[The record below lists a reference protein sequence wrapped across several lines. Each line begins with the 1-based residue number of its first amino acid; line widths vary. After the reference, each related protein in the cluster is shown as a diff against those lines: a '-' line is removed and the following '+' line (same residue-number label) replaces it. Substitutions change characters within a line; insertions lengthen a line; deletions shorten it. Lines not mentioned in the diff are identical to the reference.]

1 VTGSKEVSI
10 SDDPYKDIVSSGVQK
25 DNVAN
30 QREHLTLMLANV
42 HIRLL
47 PRPDPMHKLDDRAL
61 NAVLNKLFKNYK
73 SWCKFLGRKNNLWLP
88 QIHQEVRQRKI
99 LYMGLYLL
107 VWGESANLRFM
118 PECLCYIY
126 HHMASELH
134 GMLAGNVS
142 MVTGDNM
149 KPAYGGEDES
159 FLTLVVTPIYKVI
172 SKETLKNRNGTAPH
186 SAWRNY
192 DDLNEY
198 FWKVDCFRMGWPMR
212 PDADFFVPDQTF
224 LNTTEVT
231 NGKVYRSA
239 SKSFFVEIR
248 TFWHLFRS
256 FDRLWAFYILGLQAM
271 IVLAWNVGRN
281 LEDAFNGTVVK
292 QVLSIFITA
301 SILRLIQAFLDI
313 VFGYHAFR
321 SIKLFG
327 VFRLVLKLF
336 TSAAWVIILTICY
349 VRTWVNPQGLIA
361 EIQKWF
367 GESLESSYLYIAAV
381 LLYLIPNFIGACFF
395 LFPMIRRW
403 IESSKWTVVLL
414 WWSQPRL
421 YIGRG
426 MHESQLA
433 LLGYTVFWVLLISCK
448 FSFSYFIQIEP
459 LVAPTRAIMQQTS
472 PSYTW
477 HEFFPHARNNPG
489 ALISL
494 WAPVIMVYFMDCQI
508 WYAVFSTIFGGI
520 SGSFRRLGEIRT
532 LGMLRSRFSSLP
544 GAFNESLVPDD
555 GKRARKAFSFSRQF
569 EKVAPSKDRSK
580 TARFSQL
587 WNEVITS
594 FRQEDLISDK
604 EKDLMLVPYSSDP
617 HLNLVQWPPFLLAS
631 KVRSVS

>member
-1 VTGSKEVSI
+1 
-10 SDDPYKDIVSSGVQK
+10 
-25 DNVAN
+25 
-30 QREHLTLMLANV
+30 
-42 HIRLL
+42 
-47 PRPDPMHKLDDRAL
+47 
-61 NAVLNKLFKNYK
+61 
-73 SWCKFLGRKNNLWLP
+73 
-88 QIHQEVRQRKI
+88 
-99 LYMGLYLL
+99 
-107 VWGESANLRFM
+107 
-118 PECLCYIY
+118 
-126 HHMASELH
+126 MASELH

-224 LNTTEVT
+224 LNT
-231 NGKVYRSA
+231 
-239 SKSFFVEIR
+239 
-248 TFWHLFRS
+248 
-256 FDRLWAFYILGLQAM
+256 AM

-301 SILRLIQAFLDI
+301 SILRLI
-313 VFGYHAFR
+313 
-321 SIKLFG
+321 
-327 VFRLVLKLF
+327 
-336 TSAAWVIILTICY
+336 
-349 VRTWVNPQGLIA
+349 QGLIA

-433 LLGYTVFWVLLISCK
+433 LLGS
-448 FSFSYFIQIEP
+448 E
-459 LVAPTRAIMQQTS
+459 
-472 PSYTW
+472 
-477 HEFFPHARNNPG
+477 
-489 ALISL
+489 
-494 WAPVIMVYFMDCQI
+494 
-508 WYAVFSTIFGGI
+508 
-520 SGSFRRLGEIRT
+520 
-532 LGMLRSRFSSLP
+532 
-544 GAFNESLVPDD
+544 
-555 GKRARKAFSFSRQF
+555 
-569 EKVAPSKDRSK
+569 
-580 TARFSQL
+580 
-587 WNEVITS
+587 
-594 FRQEDLISDK
+594 
-604 EKDLMLVPYSSDP
+604 
-617 HLNLVQWPPFLLAS
+617 
-631 KVRSVS
+631 